1 VTAEM
6 RRKKILVVDDELA
19 IIKLL
24 RANLVAEGFE
34 VLAAMDGVQALQAV
48 EKEAPDL
55 VILDIMLPEMD
66 GFEVCRRI
74 REWSQVPIIM
84 LSARGGE
91 EDKVNCLNIGADD
104 YITKPFGIDELVARI
119 RAVFRRVEQLYIQPS
134 QPLFTTDGLEVNFAE
149 RKVTLSGREIK
160 LTPTEYRL
168 LQELVLNVD
177 KVLTHS
183 MLLQKVWGPEYAEEK
198 EYLHVFIG
206 RLRKELE
213 PYPESPRYI
222 MTVPGVGY
230 RFKSTE

>member
-1 VTAEM
+1 M
-6 RRKKILVVDDELA
+6 
-19 IIKLL
+19 
-24 RANLVAEGFE
+24 
-34 VLAAMDGVQALQAV
+34 
-48 EKEAPDL
+48 
-55 VILDIMLPEMD
+55 ILDIMLPEKD
-66 GFEVCRRI
+66 GFEVCRNV

-104 YITKPFGIDELVARI
+104 YITKPFGIDELIARI
-119 RAVFRRVEQLYIQPS
+119 KAVLRRVEPLYIKPS
-134 QPLFTTDGLEVNFAE
+134 QPSFTTNGLEVNFVE
-149 RKVTLSGREIK
+149 RRVTISGREVK

-183 MLLQKVWGPEYAEEK
+183 MLLQKIWGPEYAEEK

-213 PYPESPRYI
+213 PHPESPRYI

-230 RFKSTE
+230 RFKSVE

>member
-1 VTAEM
+1 M
-6 RRKKILVVDDELA
+6 HRKKILIVDDELA

-24 RANLVAEGFE
+24 RANLLAEGYE
-34 VLAAMDGVQALQAV
+34 VIAAMDGAQAIQMV

-55 VILDIMLPEMD
+55 IILDIMLPEMD
-66 GFEVCRRI
+66 GFEVCHRV

-91 EDKVNCLNIGADD
+91 EDKVTCLNMGADD

-119 RAVFRRVEQLYIQPS
+119 KAVLRRVESIYIQPAQGS
-134 QPLFTTDGLEVNFAE
+134 FTSDGLEVNFVE
-149 RKVTLSGREIK
+149 RKVTVNGSEVK

-177 KVLTHS
+177 KVLTHG
-183 MLLQKVWGPEYAEEK
+183 MLLAKIWGPEYAQEK

-213 PYPESPRYI
+213 AHPESPRYI
-222 MTVPGVGY
+222 VTVPGVGY
-230 RFKSTE
+230 RFKSA

>member
-1 VTAEM
+1 M
-6 RRKKILVVDDELA
+6 HRKRILVVDDELA

-24 RANLVAEGFE
+24 RANLNAEGFE
-34 VLAAMDGVQALQAV
+34 VLTAMDGAQAIQTI

-55 VILDIMLPEMD
+55 VILDIMMPEMN
-66 GFEVCRRI
+66 GFEVCRHV

-84 LSARGGE
+84 LSAKGSE
-91 EDKVNCLNIGADD
+91 DDKVKCLDIGADD
-104 YITKPFGIDELVARI
+104 YITKPFGINELVARV
-119 RAVFRRVEQLYIQPS
+119 RAVFRRVDSIFTQPA
-134 QPLFTTDGLEVNFAE
+134 QPTFRADGLEINFAE
-149 RKVTLSGREIK
+149 RKVTVAGREKK

-183 MLLQKVWGPEYAEEK
+183 MLLGKVWGPEYAEEK

-213 PYPESPRYI
+213 PHPESPKYI
-222 MTVPGVGY
+222 VTVPGVGY
-230 RFKSTE
+230 RFTTAS

>member
-1 VTAEM
+1 M
-6 RRKKILVVDDELA
+6 HRKKILIVDDELA

-34 VLAAMDGVQALQAV
+34 VIAAMDGAQALQSV

-55 VILDIMLPEMD
+55 IVLDIMLPELD
-66 GFEVCRRI
+66 GFEVCSRV

-91 EDKVNCLNIGADD
+91 EDKVNCLNMGADD
-104 YITKPFGIDELVARI
+104 YITKPFGIDELVARVK
-119 RAVFRRVEQLYIQPS
+119 AVLRRVESISLQSAHPS
-134 QPLFTTDGLEVNFAE
+134 FTADGLEVNFAE
-149 RKVTLSGREIK
+149 RKVTVSGREVK

-183 MLLQKVWGPEYAEEK
+183 MLLGKVWGPEYAEEK

-213 PYPESPRYI
+213 THPESPRYI
-222 MTVPGVGY
+222 ETVPGIGY
-230 RFKSTE
+230 RFKRAE

>member
-1 VTAEM
+1 M
-6 RRKKILVVDDELA
+6 HRKRILVVDDELA

-24 RANLVAEGFE
+24 RANLNAEGFE
-34 VLAAMDGVQALQAV
+34 VLTAMDGAQAIQTI

-55 VILDIMLPEMD
+55 VILDIMMPEMN
-66 GFEVCRRI
+66 GFEVCRHV

-84 LSARGGE
+84 LSAKGSE
-91 EDKVNCLNIGADD
+91 DDKVKCLDIGADD
-104 YITKPFGIDELVARI
+104 YITKPFGINELVARV
-119 RAVFRRVEQLYIQPS
+119 RAVFRRVDSIFTQPA
-134 QPLFTTDGLEVNFAE
+134 QPAFRADGLEINFAE
-149 RKVTLSGREIK
+149 RKVTVAGREKK

-183 MLLQKVWGPEYAEEK
+183 MLLGKVWGPEYAEEK

-213 PYPESPRYI
+213 PHPESPKYI
-222 MTVPGVGY
+222 VTVPGVGY
-230 RFKSTE
+230 RFTTAR

>member
-1 VTAEM
+1 M
-6 RRKKILVVDDELA
+6 HRKKILIVDDELA

-34 VLAAMDGVQALQAV
+34 VFAAMDGLQAIQAV

-55 VILDIMLPEMD
+55 MILDIMLPEKD
-66 GFEVCRRI
+66 GFEVCRNV

-104 YITKPFGIDELVARI
+104 YITKPFGIDELIARI
-119 RAVFRRVEQLYIQPS
+119 KAVLRRVEPLCIKPS
-134 QPLFTTDGLEVNFAE
+134 QPSFTTNGLEVNFVE
-149 RKVTLSGREIK
+149 RRVTISGREVK

-183 MLLQKVWGPEYAEEK
+183 MLLQKIWGPEYAEEK

-213 PYPESPRYI
+213 PHPESPRYI

-230 RFKSTE
+230 RFKSVE

>member
-1 VTAEM
+1 M
-6 RRKKILVVDDELA
+6 HRKRILVVDDELA

-24 RANLVAEGFE
+24 RANLNAEGFE
-34 VLAAMDGVQALQAV
+34 VLTAMDGAQAMQMI

-55 VILDIMLPEMD
+55 VILDIMMPEMN
-66 GFEVCRRI
+66 GFEVCRHV

-84 LSARGGE
+84 LSAKGSE
-91 EDKVNCLNIGADD
+91 DDKVKCLDTGADD
-104 YITKPFGIDELVARI
+104 YITKPFGINELVARI
-119 RAVFRRVEQLYIQPS
+119 RAVFRRVDSILTQPA
-134 QPLFTTDGLEVNFAE
+134 QPAFRADGLEINFSE
-149 RKVTLSGREIK
+149 RKVTVAGRELK

-183 MLLQKVWGPEYAEEK
+183 MLLGKVWGPEYAEEK

-213 PYPESPRYI
+213 PHPESPKYI
-222 MTVPGVGY
+222 VTVPGVGY
-230 RFKSTE
+230 RFTTAR